1 MKLELKNHQ
10 VWQDIS
16 EILDKIDVNALV
28 AEHLEACDYKIWG
41 YWDENDQFYEEIIL
55 PRSILSKLVS
65 SFIGIS
71 DSQRWIKLNFVLQAD
86 NINSGNQAHD
96 ILDRNIGSLTLVYDD
111 QFQFVDEIWEVNTNS
126 SLVISYSNSDIP
138 TG

>member
-28 AEHLEACDYKIWG
+28 AEHLEACDYKICG

-71 DSQRWIKLNFVLQAD
+71 DNQRWIKLNFVLQAD
-86 NINSGNQAHD
+86 NINSGNQAND

-111 QFQFVDEIWEVNTNS
+111 QFQFVDEIWEINTQS
-126 SLVISYSNSDIP
+126 SLVI
-138 TG
+138 TKRE

>member
-28 AEHLEACDYKIWG
+28 AEHLEACDYKICG

-71 DSQRWIKLNFVLQAD
+71 DNQRWIKLNFVLQAD
-86 NINSGNQAHD
+86 NINSGNQAND

-111 QFQFVDEIWEVNTNS
+111 QFQFVDEIWEINTNS
-126 SLVISYSNSDIP
+126 SWVISSSNSDIP